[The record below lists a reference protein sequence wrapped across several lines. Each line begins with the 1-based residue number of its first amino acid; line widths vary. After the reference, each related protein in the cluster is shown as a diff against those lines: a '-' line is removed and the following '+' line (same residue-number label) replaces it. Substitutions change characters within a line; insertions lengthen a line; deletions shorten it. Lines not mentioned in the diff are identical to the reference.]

1 MRTTYDVHTH
11 AFHPKIAAKATAQLY
26 DYYHIQPQGDGTLE
40 GLLGCLKAAGID
52 KAVVHSAATAPEQV
66 VPANDWAIHLQRD
79 VPGIEAF
86 GTLHTDFPD
95 WEAEFNRLQA
105 AGVRGLKLHPDFQKI
120 WLDDKKLLP
129 MFDAAQGRFTIMFHI
144 GDERPPESN
153 YSSPQKLAAIK
164 REFPKLQ
171 VIAAH
176 LGGYRHWQYV
186 VDELANTDVFI
197 DTSSALAFIDDALL
211 KHIRR
216 YIPLDRWL
224 FGSDFPLSTPAIE
237 LGLVK
242 KRLQLSSIEMD
253 GLLTN
258 AGRFFA

>member
-1 MRTTYDVHTH
+1 MKYDVHTH
-11 AFHPKIAAKATAQLY
+11 AFHPKIAEKATAQLY
-26 DYYHIQPQGDGTLE
+26 DYYHIHPEGDGTLD
-40 GLLGCLKAAGID
+40 GLLKCLKAAGLD
-52 KAVVHSAATAPEQV
+52 RAVVHSAATVPEQV
-66 VPANDWAIHLQRD
+66 VPANNWAIHLQQN
-79 VPGIEAF
+79 VPEIEAF

-95 WEAEFNRLQA
+95 WQTEFTRLKA

-120 WLDDKKLLP
+120 WMDDRKLLP
-129 MFDAAQGRFTIMFHI
+129 MFDAAQDNFTIMFHI

-164 REFPKLQ
+164 KQFPRLQ

-176 LGGYRHWQYV
+176 LGGFRHWQYV
-186 VDELANTDVFI
+186 VDALAGTDVFI
-197 DTSSALAFIDDALL
+197 DTSSALAFISDELL
-211 KHIRR
+211 AYIRK

-237 LGLVK
+237 MELVK
-242 KRLQLSSIEMD
+242 RRLKLSSAEFD